1 MFEYGYSY
9 SYTLFFCCVQ
19 YSNTTF
25 LKTKIMNNV
34 TSTDIVL
41 SNYKSFEEL
50 TTDIMRASKNIPLN
64 FVGISGNINVD
75 YRGDED
81 EYEYNL
87 RNLISIDVSSIE
99 EAISE
104 LQKLSANNYT
114 RITLDVTLEKSH
126 NGPKELHTCI
136 YSKGILDVP

>member
-1 MFEYGYSY
+1 
-9 SYTLFFCCVQ
+9 
-19 YSNTTF
+19 
-25 LKTKIMNNV
+25 MNNI

-50 TTDIMRASKNIPLN
+50 TTDIMKASKNVPLN
-64 FVGISGNINVD
+64 FVGISGSINVD
-75 YRGDED
+75 YTNNKD

-104 LQKLSANNYT
+104 LQKLSACDYT

-136 YSKGILDVP
+136 YSKGISNTP